1 MNSLLSLLY
10 FRIPQNT
17 CYPPPKFCMND
28 CFQKLL
34 GWSGGGGGCMFLR
47 TFANN
52 REIQNHVYGNLYRVM
67 KLFPLLDVYS
77 SFYLQNISHFTPVSS
92 IRISLPFFYLLIS
105 YLRNDA
111 CPSLNLSN
119 NPKQSLMGGGGGKQ
133 TECIMGDSIIVNALL
148 YNTNKLLHFR
158 S

>member
-1 MNSLLSLLY
+1 
-10 FRIPQNT
+10 
-17 CYPPPKFCMND
+17 
-28 CFQKLL
+28 
-34 GWSGGGGGCMFLR
+34 MFLR

-105 YLRNDA
+105 YLRNEA
-111 CPSLNLSN
+111 CRSLNLSN
-119 NPKQSLMGGGGGKQ
+119 NPARSVCGGWCGAWGGGGGQ
-133 TECIMGDSIIVNALL
+133 TECIMGDSIIVNAM
-148 YNTNKLLHFR
+148 F
-158 S
+158 